1 MGNNIC
7 EGLEVGAS
15 LGHSGKSKKAGGGEG
30 GNMVGKV
37 RRDMEDGRNKEQL
50 LDFAARLGFAPERV
64 GSHPGTEAGHDRI

>member
-7 EGLEVGAS
+7 EGPEVGAS
-15 LGHSGKSKKAGGGEG
+15 LGHSGKSKKAAGGG
-30 GNMVGKV
+30 GNMAGKV
-37 RRDMEDGRNKEQL
+37 RRDMEDRRNKEQL